1 MAQGNENGKHTA
13 PDWSEVAAKAAEDDR
28 AFERLYREF
37 FPRVYNF
44 IFARLKDA
52 ASADEA
58 AADVFWNVYR
68 RLPMFDK
75 NRASFSTW
83 IFSIASN
90 VATDYARRR
99 GRLQETAWEEFFDPA
114 APEELSPE
122 AKILTEEGNREC
134 LEAVGALLSENER
147 NIIALRYWAD
157 LSNKEIAEVMGL
169 TANHVGVVLHRALAT
184 LRKKMEKP

>member
-1 MAQGNENGKHTA
+1 MAQGNENGKKTA
-13 PDWSEVAAKAAEDDR
+13 PDWSEAAAKAAEDDR

-52 ASADEA
+52 ALADEA

-68 RLPMFDK
+68 RLPMFDAG
-75 NRASFSTW
+75 RASFSTW

-122 AKILTEEGNREC
+122 AKILAEEGNREC
-134 LEAVGALLSENER
+134 LEAVGALSSESER
-147 NIIALRYWAD
+147 DIIALRYWAD
-157 LSNKEIAEVMGL
+157 LSNKEIAEITGL
-169 TANHVGVVLHRALAT
+169 TANHVGVVLFRALEA
-184 LRKKMEKP
+184 LRKKLKKT

>member
-68 RLPMFDK
+68 RLPMFDAG
-75 NRASFSTW
+75 RASFSTW

-122 AKILTEEGNREC
+122 AKVLAEEGSREC
-134 LEAVGALLSENER
+134 LEDVGALLSESER
-147 NIIALRYWAD
+147 DMIALRYWSG

-169 TANHVGVVLHRALAT
+169 TANHVGVALFRALET
-184 LRKKMEKP
+184 LRKKLKKT